1 MAYYADYWAVT
12 GTAGPVLAIG
22 IVFAM
27 PQAVEAARK
36 LRPKSIE
43 QPESLLGRAKLNMT
57 LRYWNVADLQYWS
70 TAAGFTIDAV
80 LLFSALLSLEWRRN
94 ALPPGLVTG
103 RCPRS
108 AAPADEFRATRHGCS
123 DTTRSPG
130 DRRATNWV
138 RSKRANSWRRM
149 NRSASMDTRTGRAG
163 RAIPRGLG
171 YTPRRAIAVPVRTIR
186 RGKSCRSRH

>member
-1 MAYYADYWAVT
+1 MAFYADYWAVI

-36 LRPKSIE
+36 LRPESIE

-103 RCPRS
+103 LAV
-108 AAPADEFRATRHGCS
+108 AALVLLLLQMSFGRLATAAL
-123 DTTRSPG
+123 TRLDRPEAGERPTGSGTRERTPG
-130 DRRATNWV
+130 
-138 RSKRANSWRRM
+138 
-149 NRSASMDTRTGRAG
+149 AG
-163 RAIPRGLG
+163 
-171 YTPRRAIAVPVRTIR
+171 
-186 RGKSCRSRH
+186 